1 MREETNKANRYY
13 KYLLTRY
20 GFANTYDRVFNN
32 ISNKTSQQINNVN
45 EQTNENLEIL
55 ERLLNLEKRDKN
67 IESRL
72 AKAELSLINVEKRID
87 STRIELKIDIKD
99 CQIGIKKSE
108 DNILKAINNIGGT
121 STNNNG
127 IRMESE
133 MKNRMYQMNDP
144 ILSAAEYHRSGS
156 QTINNDIMVPNN
168 NQYQYNMQSALSR
181 EQYQQMVEF
190 QNYQKTNINHKQS
203 TNHNQNHKKSSGLMN
218 SMSSIF
224 NKVGSS
230 SQSNQ

>member
-1 MREETNKANRYY
+1 
-13 KYLLTRY
+13 
-20 GFANTYDRVFNN
+20 
-32 ISNKTSQQINNVN
+32 
-45 EQTNENLEIL
+45 
-55 ERLLNLEKRDKN
+55 
-67 IESRL
+67 
-72 AKAELSLINVEKRID
+72 
-87 STRIELKIDIKD
+87 
-99 CQIGIKKSE
+99 
-108 DNILKAINNIGGT
+108 
-121 STNNNG
+121 
-127 IRMESE
+127 
-133 MKNRMYQMNDP
+133 
-144 ILSAAEYHRSGS
+144 
-156 QTINNDIMVPNN
+156 MVPNN